1 MIRMTVHFSKGD
13 PSEAEV
19 LFPCFYSISPL
30 QFYRTVF
37 HFKSCFGEGVGT
49 VLIGMLLFHWAFG
62 IVSSTSYFCQQKWL
76 ESHKFIG
83 FRFYFC
89 RFCIWFSPCWGRTFR
104 FYAWLDRISF
114 KCGGLCGLY
123 RNQIHD
129 YRFLAR
135 PRLDYSSYV
144 PIIS

>member
-49 VLIGMLLFHWAFG
+49 V
-62 IVSSTSYFCQQKWL
+62 
-76 ESHKFIG
+76 
-83 FRFYFC
+83 
-89 RFCIWFSPCWGRTFR
+89 
-104 FYAWLDRISF
+104 
-114 KCGGLCGLY
+114 
-123 RNQIHD
+123 
-129 YRFLAR
+129 
-135 PRLDYSSYV
+135 
-144 PIIS
+144 